1 MEPGKVKTTT
11 FTSHP
16 EKYKAIPGKDWLQR
30 PILDASRKSI
40 AYIFHSYDHC
50 HTRVSPLHARMS
62 MLSDPGGGSRIW
74 FTKRRIPMEQVKIT
88 CLKNGPYEVE
98 GELSITDSNGK
109 VVSSPGRHTYHLCR
123 CGGSATK
130 PFCDGTHERAHFKS
144 E

>member
-1 MEPGKVKTTT
+1 
-11 FTSHP
+11 
-16 EKYKAIPGKDWLQR
+16 
-30 PILDASRKSI
+30 
-40 AYIFHSYDHC
+40 
-50 HTRVSPLHARMS
+50 

-123 CGGSATK
+123 CGGSSTK